1 LAFCGFSMDS
11 RFYVRLFI
19 VIVIFVFAFQ
29 SFDAF
34 ACPGCIGSLGKKN
47 DQFTVWG
54 LSIFILATYIPMS
67 MLYRMIYK
75 HRKLNSAST
84 PEQ

>member
-1 LAFCGFSMDS
+1 MAFCGFSMDS
-11 RFYVRLFI
+11 RFYVRLLIVVFI
-19 VIVIFVFAFQ
+19 FIFAFHAT
-29 SFDAF
+29 DVL

-75 HRKLNSAST
+75 HRKLNSVNS
-84 PEQ
+84 PRQ